1 MLGRNA
7 DLIVYGIVNNAVS
20 KFDLEDYRIIFL
32 VITIV
37 IISYI
42 PIQYKNK
49 LKSKIKNLLYEKTV
63 YC

>member
-49 LKSKIKNLLYEKTV
+49 LKSKMFIYFI
-63 YC
+63 